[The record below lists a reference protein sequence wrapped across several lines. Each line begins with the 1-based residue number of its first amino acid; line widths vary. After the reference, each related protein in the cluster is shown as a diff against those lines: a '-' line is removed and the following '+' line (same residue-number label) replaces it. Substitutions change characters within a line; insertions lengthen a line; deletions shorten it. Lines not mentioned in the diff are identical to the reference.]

1 MTFEEWF
8 HKEYEP
14 ADLQLKQYAER
25 KDVFIKNGKLS
36 GFWRLFAKKNPLDKR
51 IHYLLEKQKDFLK

>member
-25 KDVFIKNGKLS
+25 KEVFIKRG
-36 GFWRLFAKKNPLDKR
+36 DKY
-51 IHYLLEKQKDFLK
+51 IWLKIMIS

>member
-14 ADLQLKQYAER
+14 ADLQFKQYAER

-36 GFWRLFAKKNPLDKR
+36 GF
-51 IHYLLEKQKDFLK
+51 